1 MWREGC
7 RQNCLYAPDGG
18 RRKLAATPWLFR
30 ETNNPKNFVVVPAYF
45 FRVSEI
51 YPYGLFRWWYY
62 RDKCYSNHSRCFV
75 IPLRGSDIISSQR
88 MDAWRGRKIGNALQI
103 FSRDCGIITFL
114 GPRQHR
120 KTKNGF
126 RNLHRKYWMLA
137 RKIRM
142 LHWPI
147 CTIRILCP
155 SLCTGHTW
163 RMIKPY

>member
-1 MWREGC
+1 MSLRSRRGQEKISCHAMVVSRDEQPEEFC
-7 RQNCLYAPDGG
+7 R
-18 RRKLAATPWLFR
+18 RTSH
-30 ETNNPKNFVVVPAYF
+30 F
-45 FRVSEI
+45 FRVPEI

-147 CTIRILCP
+147 CTIRTLCP
-155 SLCTGHTW
+155 RISEKPIPPTTGLS
-163 RMIKPY
+163 